1 MKREIRR
8 YPNLETL
15 SRGAAEY
22 LCILAEESV
31 PKKGVFTVALAGGKT
46 PELLYETLAHPPFNA
61 RIPWPQVHFF
71 WGDER
76 CVPPDHL
83 DSNFGMASR
92 ALISRVPVLPQNVH
106 RIPGEA
112 ASPAEAAE
120 EYEKT
125 LREFFGRSTE
135 GSFGR
140 FPSAE
145 GRQFPSFD
153 FVMLGMGKDGH
164 TASLFPGD
172 PVLKEKER
180 WVVSVGNP
188 RGSPP
193 VPRVTL
199 TLPVINRAR
208 CVMFLVSGVEKQ
220 DVIRLI
226 MDDPETANRL
236 YPAARI
242 QPEGRLLWFLDEQAL
257 PRE

>member
-1 MKREIRR
+1 MKPEIRR

-22 LCILAEESV
+22 LCILTEESV

-46 PELLYETLAHPPFNA
+46 PELLYETLAHPPFDA

-76 CVPPDHL
+76 CVPPDHP

-125 LREFFGRSTE
+125 LREFFGRSIE

-140 FPSAE
+140 SPSAE

-180 WVVSVGNP
+180 WVASVGNP
-188 RGSPP
+188 CGSPL

-199 TLPVINRAR
+199 TLPAINRAR

-226 MDDPETANRL
+226 MDDPETANGL
-236 YPAARI
+236 YPAARV

>member
-1 MKREIRR
+1 MMKPEIQR

-15 SRGAAEY
+15 SHAAAEY
-22 LCILAEESV
+22 ICILAGESV
-31 PKKGVFTVALAGGKT
+31 QKKGVFTVVLAGGKT
-46 PELLYETLAHPPFNA
+46 PELLYETLAHPPFDA

-76 CVPPDHL
+76 CVPPDHP

-92 ALISRVPVLPQNVH
+92 TLISRVPVLPQNVH

-125 LREFFGRSTE
+125 LREFFTHSIE
-135 GSFGR
+135 GS
-140 FPSAE
+140 PSRSRLGE
-145 GRQFPSFD
+145 NHQSPSFD
-153 FVMLGMGKDGH
+153 LIILGAGKDGH

-172 PVLKEKER
+172 PVLEEKAR
-180 WVVSVGNP
+180 WVASVDTP
-188 RGSPP
+188 HGSPP

-208 CVMFLVSGVEKQ
+208 CVMFLVSGVEK
-220 DVIRLI
+220 RFKSLS
-226 MDDPETANRL
+226 
-236 YPAARI
+236 
-242 QPEGRLLWFLDEQAL
+242 
-257 PRE
+257 